1 MVEHPAVLK
10 GSSNYLLEIR
20 QLWLLV
26 IGVYDHIVNVKIA
39 HYGWIKP
46 ATTIVAMICWR

>member
-1 MVEHPAVLK
+1 MVERPAVLT
-10 GSSNYLLEIR
+10 GCSNYLLEIR
-20 QLWLLV
+20 HICLLV